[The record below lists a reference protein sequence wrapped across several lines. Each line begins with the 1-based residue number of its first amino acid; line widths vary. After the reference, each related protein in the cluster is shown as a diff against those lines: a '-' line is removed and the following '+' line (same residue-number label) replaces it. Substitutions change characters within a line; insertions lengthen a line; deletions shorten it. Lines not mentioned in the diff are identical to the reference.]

1 MVREKA
7 ERVNMDYDITPEMVG
22 TCVNIIMDYCKATDN
37 KCESCALRVTCQ
49 HSFKI
54 PPFAWKRK
62 EHENNK

>member
-1 MVREKA
+1 
-7 ERVNMDYDITPEMVG
+7 MDYNITPEMVG

>member
-1 MVREKA
+1 
-7 ERVNMDYDITPEMVG
+7 MDYEITPEIVG

-54 PPFAWKRK
+54 PPFAWKRE
-62 EHENNK
+62 EHENDK